1 MMSVFQLRT
10 YTLKTAAAASQY
22 AEIWYHHIESLKLFH
37 IETHGVFR
45 PQENDRQV
53 VALVSYADG
62 VDIQT
67 TALAYMSSD
76 TFHADMSGFEMNMIE
91 NVQET
96 PLVALPASPLQ

>member
-1 MMSVFQLRT
+1 MSVFQLRT
-10 YTLKTAAAASQY
+10 YTLKTAVAASQY

-45 PQENDRQV
+45 PKENDRQV

-76 TFHADMSGFEMNMIE
+76 AFHADMSGFEMNMIE